1 MPAVYRA
8 TDLLRRGIP
17 FTAMHLYRLEAAGK
31 FPKRFKII
39 EGGQSVAWVA
49 AEVDA
54 WMAARSLPAKPSR
67 PDQQKNGADLV
78 KGGAAARKHLMK
90 KLKFTPELPEIQSN

>member
-54 WMAARSLPAKPSR
+54 WMAARYRFPRNRLSLT
-67 PDQQKNGADLV
+67 N
-78 KGGAAARKHLMK
+78 K
-90 KLKFTPELPEIQSN
+90 KTAPTW